1 MVKQIRYS
9 DVRDILVNRLL
20 TANTTTA
27 TFDLSTN
34 LTTRVKII
42 TTRSLELVPPLH
54 TEYPFIGVYPI
65 SKTERFDTISNNQ
78 SDRMVDPLTFYID
91 CVYDSGINSI
101 TTQNLLDMVRNVEVN
116 LRIDLDLNSYNTSGF
131 KIMWLNPISTDFN
144 YSFGED
150 SPYNQSARIQ
160 VDMAGWL
167 TET

>member
-1 MVKQIRYS
+1 
-9 DVRDILVNRLL
+9 
-20 TANTTTA
+20 
-27 TFDLSTN
+27 
-34 LTTRVKII
+34 
-42 TTRSLELVPPLH
+42 
-54 TEYPFIGVYPI
+54 
-65 SKTERFDTISNNQ
+65 
-78 SDRMVDPLTFYID
+78 MVDPLTFYID